1 MRFRYAKLTSEH
13 AEQWQALMLEGAR
26 DFPLGFLVSVEEVA
40 ATSIE
45 RRRQILDFGTLRG
58 VFEGESL
65 VGFCGF
71 RPQWFERTRHRAEIG
86 PFFVAGSH
94 QGSGA
99 ARVLIEGVIEEAR
112 ESGIEQLELFVD
124 TENHRAIAFYE
135 RQGFERIALHPD
147 GVRIDGVPRDGYFYR
162 LRVAGGMS

>member
-1 MRFRYAKLTSEH
+1 MRFRYANLTSEH
-13 AEQWQALMLEGAR
+13 AEEWQILRLGGVR
-26 DFPLGFLVSVEEVA
+26 DFPLGFLITVEEAA

-45 RRRQILDFGTLRG
+45 RCRQILDFGASRG
-58 VFEGESL
+58 VFEGERL
-65 VGFCGF
+65 VGFCGY
-71 RPQWFERTRHRAEIG
+71 RPERLERTRHRAEIG

-99 ARVLIEGVIEEAR
+99 ARILIQGVIEEAR
-112 ESGIEQLELFVD
+112 ERGIEQLELFVD

-147 GVRIDGVPRDGYFYR
+147 GVRIDGMPRDGYFYR
-162 LRVAGGMS
+162 LRLG